1 MTAATGFKRLG
12 IAIAA
17 VVLASFAAL
26 GAMALLIPVD
36 TVRDAAKAEIRS
48 VTGLDLVL
56 RGDVAVSLF
65 PTGSISF
72 ADVTLGDDAKP
83 MLAADRLTA
92 RLRFFPL
99 FAGRVQIAD
108 VSLVRPRINVS
119 FDRDGHSNW
128 ASSIDAL
135 ARALGPKAN
144 RPADATSFTEAAATG
159 NHGAQR
165 AHHGRYLYESFPLPI
180 PKTKAVTVTF
190 GLRAV
195 TEGGFAS
202 PFTLLHFSVPTYGS

>member
-65 PTGSISF
+65 
-72 ADVTLGDDAKP
+72 
-83 MLAADRLTA
+83 
-92 RLRFFPL
+92 
-99 FAGRVQIAD
+99 
-108 VSLVRPRINVS
+108 
-119 FDRDGHSNW
+119 
-128 ASSIDAL
+128 
-135 ARALGPKAN
+135 
-144 RPADATSFTEAAATG
+144 RPAQS
-159 NHGAQR
+159 
-165 AHHGRYLYESFPLPI
+165 
-180 PKTKAVTVTF
+180 
-190 GLRAV
+190 
-195 TEGGFAS
+195 AS
-202 PFTLLHFSVPTYGS
+202 PT

>member
-83 MLAADRLTA
+83 VLAADRLTA

-119 FDRDGHSNW
+119 FDGDGHSNW
-128 ASSIDAL
+128 ASLVDAL

-144 RPADATSFTEAAATG
+144 RPVDATSFTEIRINDGTIDAA
-159 NHGAQR
+159 
-165 AHHGRYLYESFPLPI
+165 GRH
-180 PKTKAVTVTF
+180 A
-190 GLRAV
+190 R
-195 TEGGFAS
+195 
-202 PFTLLHFSVPTYGS
+202 H